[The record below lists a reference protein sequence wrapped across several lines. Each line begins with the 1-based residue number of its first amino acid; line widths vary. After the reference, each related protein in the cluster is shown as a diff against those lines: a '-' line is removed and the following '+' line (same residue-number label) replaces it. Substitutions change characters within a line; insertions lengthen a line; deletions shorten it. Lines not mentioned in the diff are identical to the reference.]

1 MPFRLPVI
9 CLLLASSSLAAQS
22 PTPPESFHDAELTS
36 VCFVDAD
43 NGWTVGDRGV
53 IWHTIDGGRHWQ
65 RQDSPTSSRLESVC
79 FSDAETGWAVG
90 GSHHPYTHH
99 GIGVVLRTVDGG
111 ASWQSVT
118 GTNLP
123 ALKCVKFFG
132 PRQGIAIGESSA
144 LYPGGVFSSVDGGR
158 TWSTLVLQN
167 ATPTSD
173 GETAQRTALRTSSHW
188 ATGDFANAQGGMVAS
203 SAGTVG
209 NVSALDLVMS
219 PRSVTAGRRPRALR
233 VARAGQAWL
242 CGERGLLLT
251 SQDAGGTWSKPERLL
266 PETTAQFD
274 FSALATHG
282 KHVWVAGEPGTLV
295 FHSPDAGE
303 TWESLPT
310 DGTVPIK
317 SLYFLDENR
326 GWAVGGL
333 GTILHT
339 RDGGRSWR
347 MQRQGGTR
355 TALLAI
361 FSQPN
366 RVPHELLVQQ
376 AGNEGYL
383 TAVEILTRSDSRDD
397 DLVADR
403 TRESMSTLLA
413 AHTSTAWQF
422 PIPKLKEHATLEQM
436 LSTWDGGDGGPAMSN
451 LEEHLVR
458 KIRMWRPD
466 VVVTEDACPQG
477 DNPLSHLTNQLV
489 LAAVQRAADPSAYR
503 AQIEISHLT
512 EWKVKKV
519 FAATAANKQGDIKLV
534 CSQLA
539 PRLGASLVDVADE
552 ARGQIE
558 DTYSIAP
565 AHRGLALLVD
575 HLPQGQG
582 RRDIFSGIA
591 LLPGGDARRVLSNPP
606 VPDFTSLSKQ
616 IQKRQLLQG
625 LLERSEQDPLRGQ
638 AWLAQVT
645 EMTKGLPAASSARI
659 MYHLAQRYQAS
670 GESEL
675 AAEVMTTL
683 LEKHANH
690 PLADA
695 SLLWLLHYYASAEA
709 AHRLHSATHLVQPVV
724 ATEEE
729 ATGPGSSVQAVSS
742 NQPVG
747 NRIAH
752 AKGVAAERIEPNQRL
767 DRALALGKLLE
778 KNHTALFADPSVRFT
793 LVKARANAPSASLE
807 RDRIMQS
814 LAASPASGDW
824 AACAKAEL
832 FIAGKGSKVCP
843 KRNFL
848 CKTAGTK
855 PKLDG
860 RLDDEVWA
868 GAKSVSLRENSSRG
882 ESLESIVAVAHDKE
896 FLYIAISCQR
906 AAGFAYGAE
915 DRVRERDA
923 KLQTHDRVELL
934 LDIDRDYSTYYR
946 LAIDHRGWTSETC
959 LGDPSWNPA
968 WYVATAGDDT
978 HWTAEAAI
986 PLGELTPNKP
996 PKKTYWAVGLQ
1007 RIVPGT
1013 SVQSWTPDADL
1024 DVRPEG
1030 FGLMQF
1036 E

>member
-1 MPFRLPVI
+1 M
-9 CLLLASSSLAAQS
+9 
-22 PTPPESFHDAELTS
+22 
-36 VCFVDAD
+36 
-43 NGWTVGDRGV
+43 
-53 IWHTIDGGRHWQ
+53 
-65 RQDSPTSSRLESVC
+65 
-79 FSDAETGWAVG
+79 
-90 GSHHPYTHH
+90 
-99 GIGVVLRTVDGG
+99 
-111 ASWQSVT
+111 
-118 GTNLP
+118 
-123 ALKCVKFFG
+123 
-132 PRQGIAIGESSA
+132 
-144 LYPGGVFSSVDGGR
+144 
-158 TWSTLVLQN
+158 
-167 ATPTSD
+167 
-173 GETAQRTALRTSSHW
+173 
-188 ATGDFANAQGGMVAS
+188 
-203 SAGTVG
+203 
-209 NVSALDLVMS
+209 
-219 PRSVTAGRRPRALR
+219 
-233 VARAGQAWL
+233 
-242 CGERGLLLT
+242 
-251 SQDAGGTWSKPERLL
+251 
-266 PETTAQFD
+266 
-274 FSALATHG
+274 
-282 KHVWVAGEPGTLV
+282 
-295 FHSPDAGE
+295 
-303 TWESLPT
+303 
-310 DGTVPIK
+310 
-317 SLYFLDENR
+317 
-326 GWAVGGL
+326 
-333 GTILHT
+333 
-339 RDGGRSWR
+339 
-347 MQRQGGTR
+347 
-355 TALLAI
+355 
-361 FSQPN
+361 
-366 RVPHELLVQQ
+366 
-376 AGNEGYL
+376 
-383 TAVEILTRSDSRDD
+383 
-397 DLVADR
+397 
-403 TRESMSTLLA
+403 
-413 AHTSTAWQF
+413 
-422 PIPKLKEHATLEQM
+422 
-436 LSTWDGGDGGPAMSN
+436 
-451 LEEHLVR
+451 
-458 KIRMWRPD
+458 
-466 VVVTEDACPQG
+466 
-477 DNPLSHLTNQLV
+477 
-489 LAAVQRAADPSAYR
+489 LAAVHKAGDPSAYR
-503 AQIEISHLT
+503 AQIDAANLT

-519 FAATAANKQGDIKLV
+519 FAATAADKQGDIKLV

-565 AHRGLALLVD
+565 AYRGLALLVD

-616 IQKRQLLQG
+616 IQKRQMLQG
-625 LLERSEQDPLRGQ
+625 LLERSQQDPLRGQ

-659 MYHLAQRYQAS
+659 MSHLAQRYQAS

-709 AHRLHSATHLVQPVV
+709 AHRLHGATHIVQPAVV
-724 ATEEE
+724 TEE
-729 ATGPGSSVQAVSS
+729 AAGPSSSVKPVSA

-752 AKGVAAERIEPNQRL
+752 AKGVAAELVEPNQRI

-807 RDRIMQS
+807 RERILQS
-814 LAASPASGDW
+814 LAASPGGDW

-843 KRNFL
+843 KRNVL

-868 GAKSVSLRENSSRG
+868 GAKSVSLRETSSPG
-882 ESLESIVAVAHDKE
+882 EPLESIVAVAHDDE

-906 AAGFAYGAE
+906 ASGFVYSPD

-923 KLQTHDRVELL
+923 NLQSHDRVELL

-946 LAIDHRGWTSETC
+946 LAIDYRGWTSEAC
-959 LGDPSWNPA
+959 LGDSSWNPA
-968 WYVATAGDDT
+968 WYVAAGGDNT

-986 PLGELTPNKP
+986 PLGELTTDKSL
-996 PKKTYWAVGLQ
+996 KKDYWAIGLQ
-1007 RIVPGT
+1007 RIVPGK
-1013 SVQSWTPDADL
+1013 SLQSWTPDADL